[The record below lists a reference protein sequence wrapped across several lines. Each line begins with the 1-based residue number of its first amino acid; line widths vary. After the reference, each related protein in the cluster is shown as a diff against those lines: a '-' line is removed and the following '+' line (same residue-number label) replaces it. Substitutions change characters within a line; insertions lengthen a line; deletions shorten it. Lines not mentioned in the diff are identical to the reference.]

1 MEFNPDPNKP
11 AQEIIFSR
19 KIFKENHPEILFN
32 DNSINKESS
41 LKHLGLILDEKLNFK
56 THIQA
61 KISKAMTG
69 VGLINK
75 LRSLLPRSS
84 LLTIYKSF
92 VRPHLDYGDIIYDQ
106 PNNQTLS
113 DNIE

>member
-19 KIFKENHPEILFN
+19 KISKENHPELLYN
-32 DNSINKESS
+32 DNPINQELSI
-41 LKHLGLILDEKLNFK
+41 KHLGVVLDEKLNFK

-69 VGLINK
+69 IGLINK
-75 LRSLLPRSS
+75 LRSLLPCSS
-84 LLTIYKSF
+84 LLTIYEFF
-92 VRPHLDYGDIIYDQ
+92 VRPH
-106 PNNQTLS
+106 
-113 DNIE
+113 